1 MPLTLAL
8 ALTLNLT
15 ITLTLTLTLTP
26 HPYPYHQ
33 VIFDIF
39 FSVYMKEEQDFPRFL
54 ATIIFGSLT
63 VGLLSGGL
71 LLFAL
76 SLFSNKLKHYN
87 SELQI
92 SLTIVAAYANFYFA
106 EAVVGASGILSLVLM
121 GCVCGY
127 GFWPMIVNV
136 EQMRGVWHTLEWLL
150 NTLLFQLTGLII
162 GYKFMDNRVHAS
174 DYGWAVVTYLSL
186 ILIRFAGI
194 FLLLPILSR
203 TGYGMTWQGAV
214 VAAWGGLRGA
224 LGLALALVME
234 AKLSHTGE
242 ATTGHLIVVHVS
254 VVAVLTL
261 LVNAPTTGPLLGAL
275 GMLQTPREKE
285 HALEDLRS
293 RMQDFVLARYRA
305 MERDADGGSGKNSPL
320 PNDKRWRAWVVRHV
334 STLRRAV
341 EERRKEAEKRVDVRA
356 PSDASAI
363 AARKLTSWARCLFVQ
378 REHQQK
384 VEAVKTV
391 QSIRREYRGEQH
403 VAVAAGGGGTEGG
416 TEAGAGQGASA
427 GAKAMARLGGK
438 DPRRRAY
445 HSQDTAKDLPKL
457 GDAVGDAAA
466 AIAAPAA
473 TVKGWGKVR
482 GEVKADAA
490 LAHILEHSKRRH
502 ELRLIYLRIV
512 KRNYGEMSSREL
524 TGRQQVPPTHPPT
537 TTTTQQQTPP
547 PLSIHPHPSTPTRWP
562 CRSCTTDPPP
572 NDTATQH
579 RNTNSR
585 VHLHSHSPPAPS
597 TPHQVA
603 LSLMH
608 CVNCASDD
616 ADHPLVEWVAM
627 VQERPMLTMTA
638 RGYYG
643 NGLTPPGSL

>member
-1 MPLTLAL
+1 M
-8 ALTLNLT
+8 
-15 ITLTLTLTLTP
+15 
-26 HPYPYHQ
+26 
-33 VIFDIF
+33 IFDIF
-39 FSVYMKEEQDFPRFL
+39 FSAYMKEEQDFPRFL

-305 MERDADGGSGKNSPL
+305 MERDADGGNGKNSPL

-403 VAVAAGGGGTEGG
+403 VAVAAGGGGTEAG

-427 GAKAMARLGGK
+427 EAKAMARLGGK

-524 TGRQQVPPTHPPT
+524 TGRQQVPPTHP
-537 TTTTQQQTPP
+537 QQQQHNNKHTTSPEV
-547 PLSIHPHPSTPTRWP
+547 HPHPPTPTRWP

-579 RNTNSR
+579 RNTKQPR
-585 VHLHSHSPPAPS
+585 PPPLPFS
-597 TPHQVA
+597 TPT
-603 LSLMH
+603 LRPPTRWPCRS
-608 CVNCASDD
+608 CTAS
-616 ADHPLVEWVAM
+616 
-627 VQERPMLTMTA
+627 TA
-638 RGYYG
+638 PPT
-643 NGLTPPGSL
+643 TPTTRWWSGWRWSRSDLCLL